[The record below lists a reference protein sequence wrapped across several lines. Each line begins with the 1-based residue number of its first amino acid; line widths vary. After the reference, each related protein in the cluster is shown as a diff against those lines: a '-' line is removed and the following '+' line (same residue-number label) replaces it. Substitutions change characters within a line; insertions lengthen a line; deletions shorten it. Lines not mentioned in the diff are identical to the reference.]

1 MHYEGWIFLRTQ
13 YFSGVTIFRSE
24 YFLGWIFFRV
34 NIFQVWIFFTG
45 EYFSRVN
52 IFQRQLVFK
61 EEYFSRVIFVKGWTF
76 FRYTHSM
83 NIWLSHNLLG
93 LVISKNE
100 VFSLG
105 NINVLHFLQGWFHG
119 WRILRRLLWR
129 SSILLKFFFWCKM
142 STFFLFLFFLFPEL
156 DECVSIEKDGFTPY

>member
-1 MHYEGWIFLRTQ
+1 MDIFQ
-13 YFSGVTIFRSE
+13 
-24 YFLGWIFFRV
+24 GWIFFRGEYFSGVNIFQGWLFFRGEYFSGV
-34 NIFQVWIFFTG
+34 NIFQV
-45 EYFSRVN
+45 R
-52 IFQRQLVFK
+52 LVFK

-93 LVISKNE
+93 LVKRSSKNE

-142 STFFLFLFFLFPEL
+142 STFFLFLYFLFPEL
-156 DECVSIEKDGFTPY
+156 DECLSIQKDGFTPN